1 MSLHPRVA
9 ASMTKAEKR
18 AHVASVR
25 ANAAHLRRLGNDFAA
40 RLLERGAENFERE
53 HKLTR
58 QRTVLWEK

>member
-1 MSLHPRVA
+1 
-9 ASMTKAEKR
+9 MTKAEKR